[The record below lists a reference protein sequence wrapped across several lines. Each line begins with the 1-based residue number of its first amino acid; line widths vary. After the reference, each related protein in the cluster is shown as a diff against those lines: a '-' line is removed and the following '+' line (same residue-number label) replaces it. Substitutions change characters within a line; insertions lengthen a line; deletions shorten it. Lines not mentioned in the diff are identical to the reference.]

1 MRHRLGTPQW
11 NAASLRA
18 YSFRL
23 LSAWTKPSWT
33 CAATLAGENRDA
45 AAPVVND
52 AVADVDDAV
61 DAADVSFLHR

>member
-1 MRHRLGTPQW
+1 MRPVYVLIAFDFYRLG
-11 NAASLRA
+11 
-18 YSFRL
+18 
-23 LSAWTKPSWT
+23 PSQA